1 MAINK
6 KFIHFKKL
14 EQYQRELEAG
24 NILPKSICFCADAKT
39 IFLNGTEFST
49 NTLYRLS
56 ELLDSG
62 TELTAEDNLDEA
74 IVKLYNSIQEIVPN
88 VQDLLKQSTET
99 TNIIKLLVSEISDL
113 EQNLSKEIADNA
125 EITAAALTDL
135 NRQVEYL
142 RENGKVQILTQEQ
155 FDALD
160 KKDPE
165 TLYLVS

>member
-14 EQYQRELEAG
+14 ETYQKELAAG

-49 NTLYRLS
+49 NTLYRLN

-62 TELTAEDNLDEA
+62 TELTENDNLDEA
-74 IVKLYNSIQEIVPN
+74 IVKLYNKLSVYEGVDSIVK
-88 VQDLLKQSTET
+88 V
-99 TNIIKLLVSEISDL
+99 LVSEVSNL
-113 EQNLSKEIADNA
+113 EQQITDNG
-125 EITAAALTDL
+125 EVTAAALADL
-135 NRQVEYL
+135 NSQVEYL

-160 KKDPE
+160 AKDPE

>member
-74 IVKLYNSIQEIVPN
+74 IVKLYNSIQEIIPN
-88 VQDLLKQSTET
+88 VQDLFKQSTET

-113 EQNLSKEIADNA
+113 EKEIADNA